1 MATKPSLHDMAKLIT
16 TRGYAVLK
24 SSLTPQQTQHLRTEL
39 TVSPKVNERYAK
51 GVQNFTLYLES
62 SSRFYVPRQWGLK
75 HLGEPEDNIVSEG
88 IDLPPVVEFTG
99 TPYDYQQEIVDTFI
113 EEGACGL
120 ICVPCGRGKT
130 FMALCA
136 AVQIGKRF
144 LIVVDKEFLM
154 NQWKERIEQFLPDV
168 KVGKIQ
174 RNVINR
180 DGCEI
185 VIGLLQSISMIE
197 YPDETFEGFG
207 LVIYDECHHLGAEV
221 FSRALMKT
229 NTPFTLGLSATP
241 NRQDGLTK
249 VFCWYLGDIIFKI
262 TKREQ
267 ETVDVM
273 LYRYYHES
281 PEYSKELCNVMQK
294 PNLPLMI
301 NNICSFMPRINLI
314 ITLVM
319 DCVLEGRKILLL
331 SDRKNHLGIL
341 KEEFEKY
348 RKFHTDF
355 PIDYTVGYYLG
366 GMKQAELEKTEKDT
380 IILGTFAM
388 ASEGFDCREPLDTIV
403 LASPKSN
410 IEQAVGRILRQEAR
424 DRKFTP
430 LVIDLIDEFSM
441 FPKQGLKRI
450 KFYQRNKYNMRT
462 FDSNGK
468 ELEMPKK
475 TKKPKVAAQDLEFLA
490 DSD

>member
-1 MATKPSLHDMAKLIT
+1 MKT
-16 TRGYAVLK
+16 TSIGNHGYSVLK
-24 SSLTPQQTQHLRTEL
+24 EEL
-39 TVSPKVNERYAK
+39 TSSEITKIRRDLTVKPFTNTNYGNEAPAFPVYSESKRKLYLPRFYGIQEFGQPKTVKINPGEDAPM
-51 GVQNFTLYLES
+51 NFT
-62 SSRFYVPRQWGLK
+62 GKLK
-75 HLGEPEDNIVSEG
+75 DKQLPIVKAFEDATRDRETGGG
-88 IDLPPVVEFTG
+88 I
-99 TPYDYQQEIVDTFI
+99 IS
-113 EEGACGL
+113 
-120 ICVPCGRGKT
+120 VPCGYGKT
-130 FMALCA
+130 VLALYLA
-136 AVQIGKRF
+136 AQMGKKT
-144 LIVVDKEFLM
+144 LVIVHKEFLM

-301 NNICSFMPRINLI
+301 NNICSFMPRVNLI

-468 ELEMPKK
+468 EIEMPKK

>member
-1 MATKPSLHDMAKLIT
+1 MPT
-16 TRGYAVLK
+16 TSIGNHGYSVLK
-24 SSLTPQQTQHLRTEL
+24 EEL
-39 TVSPKVNERYAK
+39 TSTEITKIRRDLTVKPFTNTNYGNEAPPFPVYSESKRKLYLPRFYGIKEFGLPKSVKIDPGEDAPM
-51 GVQNFTLYLES
+51 NFT
-62 SSRFYVPRQWGLK
+62 GKLK
-75 HLGEPEDNIVSEG
+75 DKQLPIVKAFQDATRDRETGGG
-88 IDLPPVVEFTG
+88 I
-99 TPYDYQQEIVDTFI
+99 IS
-113 EEGACGL
+113 
-120 ICVPCGRGKT
+120 VPCGYGKT
-130 FMALCA
+130 VLALYLA
-136 AVQIGKRF
+136 AQMGKKT
-144 LIVVDKEFLM
+144 LVIVHKEFLM

-197 YPDETFEGFG
+197 YPDETFAGFG

-273 LYRYYHES
+273 LYRYFHES

-301 NNICSFMPRINLI
+301 NNICSFMPRVNLI
-314 ITLVM
+314 VTLVM

-355 PIDYTVGYYLG
+355 PIEYTVGYYLG
-366 GMKQAELEKTEKDT
+366 GMKQEELEKTEKDT

-430 LVIDLIDEFSM
+430 LVIDVIDEFSM

-450 KFYQRNKYNMRT
+450 KFYQRNKYDMRT

-468 ELEMPKK
+468 ELETPKK

>member
-1 MATKPSLHDMAKLIT
+1 MPT
-16 TRGYAVLK
+16 TSIGNHGYSVLK
-24 SSLTPQQTQHLRTEL
+24 EEL
-39 TVSPKVNERYAK
+39 TSTEITKIRRDLTVKPFTNTNYGNEAPPFPVYSESKRKLYLPRFYGIKEFGPPKSVKIDPGEEAHM
-51 GVQNFTLYLES
+51 NFT
-62 SSRFYVPRQWGLK
+62 GKLK
-75 HLGEPEDNIVSEG
+75 DKQLPIVKAFQDATLDRETGGG
-88 IDLPPVVEFTG
+88 I
-99 TPYDYQQEIVDTFI
+99 IS
-113 EEGACGL
+113 
-120 ICVPCGRGKT
+120 VPCGYGKT
-130 FMALCA
+130 VLALYLA
-136 AVQIGKRF
+136 AQMGKKT
-144 LIVVDKEFLM
+144 LVIVHKEFLM

-180 DGCEI
+180 DDCEI

-197 YPDETFEGFG
+197 YPDETFAGFG

-301 NNICSFMPRINLI
+301 NNICSFMPRVNLI
-314 ITLVM
+314 VTLVM

-355 PIDYTVGYYLG
+355 PIEYTVGYYLG
-366 GMKQAELEKTEKDT
+366 GMKQEELEKTEKDT

-430 LVIDLIDEFSM
+430 LVIDIIDEFSM

-450 KFYQRNKYNMRT
+450 KFYQRNKYDMRT

-468 ELEMPKK
+468 ELETPKK

>member
-1 MATKPSLHDMAKLIT
+1 MKSTSIGNNGYSVLKDELTSSEITKIRKDLTVKPFTNTNYGNEAPAFAVYSESKRKLYLPRFYGIKEFGAPKTVKIDPGEDAPMNFTGKLKEKQFPIVKAFQDATKDCNT
-16 TRGYAVLK
+16 G
-24 SSLTPQQTQHLRTEL
+24 
-39 TVSPKVNERYAK
+39 
-51 GVQNFTLYLES
+51 G
-62 SSRFYVPRQWGLK
+62 
-75 HLGEPEDNIVSEG
+75 G
-88 IDLPPVVEFTG
+88 I
-99 TPYDYQQEIVDTFI
+99 IS
-113 EEGACGL
+113 
-120 ICVPCGRGKT
+120 VPCGYGKT
-130 FMALCA
+130 VLALYLA
-136 AVQIGKRF
+136 AQMGKKT
-144 LIVVDKEFLM
+144 LVIVHKEFLM

-168 KVGKIQ
+168 TVGKIQ

-197 YPDETFEGFG
+197 YPEETFAGFG

-249 VFCWYLGDIIFKI
+249 VFCWYLGDIVFKI

-301 NNICSFMPRINLI
+301 NNICSFMPRVNLI

-341 KEEFEKY
+341 KDEFEKY
-348 RKFHTDF
+348 SKFHTDF
-355 PIDYTVGYYLG
+355 PVKYTVGYYLG

-410 IEQAVGRILRQEAR
+410 IEQAVGRILRQEAK

-430 LVIDLIDEFSM
+430 LVIDVIDEFSL

-450 KFYQRNKYNMRT
+450 KFYQRNKYDMRT

-468 ELEMPKK
+468 ELETPKK
-475 TKKPKVAAQDLEFLA
+475 SKKSKVPVQDIEFLA

>member
-1 MATKPSLHDMAKLIT
+1 MKSTSIGNH
-16 TRGYAVLK
+16 GYSVLK
-24 SSLTPQQTQHLRTEL
+24 EEL
-39 TVSPKVNERYAK
+39 TSSEITKIRKDLTVKPFTNTNYGNEAPPFAVYSESKRKLYLPRFYGIKEFGSPKSIK
-51 GVQNFTLYLES
+51 ID
-62 SSRFYVPRQWGLK
+62 P
-75 HLGEPEDNIVSEG
+75 GEDTPMV
-88 IDLPPVVEFTG
+88 FTG
-99 TPYDYQQEIVDTFI
+99 KLKDKQLPIVKAFT
-113 EEGACGL
+113 EATEGRETGGG
-120 ICVPCGRGKT
+120 IISVPCGYGKT
-130 FMALCA
+130 VLALYLA
-136 AVQIGKRF
+136 AQMGKKT
-144 LIVVDKEFLM
+144 LVIVHKEFLM

-174 RNVINR
+174 RNVINK
-180 DGCEI
+180 DNCEI

-197 YPDETFEGFG
+197 YPEETFEGFG

-221 FSRALMKT
+221 FSRALLKT

-241 NRQDGLTK
+241 TRQDGLTK
-249 VFCWYLGDIIFKI
+249 VFCWYLGEIIFKI

-267 ETVDVM
+267 ESVDVM
-273 LYRYYHES
+273 IYRYYDKN

-301 NNICSFMPRINLI
+301 NNICSFMPRVNLI

-331 SDRKNHLGIL
+331 SDRKNHLGII
-341 KEEFEKY
+341 KDEFEKY
-348 RKFHTDF
+348 KKFNTDF
-355 PIDYTVGYYLG
+355 PVPYTVGYYLG
-366 GMKQAELEKTEKDT
+366 GMKQEELEKTEKDT

-410 IEQAVGRILRQEAR
+410 IEQAVGRILRQEAK

-430 LVIDLIDEFSM
+430 LVIDIIDEFSM

-450 KFYQRNKYNMRT
+450 KFYQKNKYNMRT
-462 FDSNGK
+462 FDPNGK
-468 ELEMPKK
+468 EIEMPKK
-475 TKKPKVAAQDLEFLA
+475 SKKPKVAVQDLEFLA

>member
-1 MATKPSLHDMAKLIT
+1 MKSTSIGNN
-16 TRGYAVLK
+16 GYSVLK
-24 SSLTPQQTQHLRTEL
+24 EEL
-39 TVSPKVNERYAK
+39 TSSEISKIRKDLTVKPFTNTNYGNEAPAFAVYSESKRK
-51 GVQNFTLYLES
+51 LYLP
-62 SSRFYVPRQWGLK
+62 RFY
-75 HLGEPEDNIVSEG
+75 G
-88 IDLPPVVEFTG
+88 IKEFGPPKSVKIDPGDDAPMEFTG
-99 TPYDYQQEIVDTFI
+99 TLKEKQFPIVKSFI
-113 EEGACGL
+113 EATESRKTGGG
-120 ICVPCGRGKT
+120 IISVPCGYGKT
-130 FMALCA
+130 VLALYLA
-136 AVQIGKRF
+136 AKMGKKT
-144 LIVVDKEFLM
+144 LVIVHKEFLM
-154 NQWKERIEQFLPDV
+154 NQWKERIEQFLPNV

-174 RNVINR
+174 RNVINKEN
-180 DGCEI
+180 CEI
-185 VIGLLQSISMIE
+185 VIGLLQSISMID
-197 YPDETFEGFG
+197 YPEETFSGFG

-221 FSRALMKT
+221 FSRALLKT

-241 NRQDGLTK
+241 TRQDGLTK

-273 LYRYYHES
+273 LYRYYDEN
-281 PEYSKELCNVMQK
+281 PQYSKELCNVMQK

-301 NNICSFMPRINLI
+301 NNICSFMPRVNLI

-341 KEEFEKY
+341 KDEFEKY
-348 RKFHTDF
+348 RKFNTDF
-355 PIDYTVGYYLG
+355 PVNYTVGYYLG
-366 GMKQAELEKTEKDT
+366 GMKQEELEKTEKDT

-410 IEQAVGRILRQEAR
+410 IEQAVGRILRQEAK

-430 LVIDLIDEFSM
+430 LVIDVIDEFSM

-450 KFYQRNKYNMRT
+450 KFYQKNKYNMRT
-462 FDSNGK
+462 FDQNGK
-468 ELEMPKK
+468 ELDVPKK
-475 TKKPKVAAQDLEFLA
+475 SKKSKVAVQDFEFLA